1 MKITKKQLR
10 RIIKEEKSKVMKEY
24 RASGSDAIDII
35 HRGLEKLLDEAVATL
50 PVDEIENIARTLTG
64 SDFDEATRSLAKIAL
79 GQIGSQYS
87 DYRGG

>member
-24 RASGSDAIDII
+24 RASGSDAIDTI